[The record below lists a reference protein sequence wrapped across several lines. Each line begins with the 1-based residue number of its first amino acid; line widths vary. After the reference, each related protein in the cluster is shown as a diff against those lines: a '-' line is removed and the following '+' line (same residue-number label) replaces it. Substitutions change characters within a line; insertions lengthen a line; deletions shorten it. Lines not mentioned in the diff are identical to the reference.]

1 MPEAVSYVNHFHFCE
16 SVSHSLKIGLV
27 CNMIFINFVSHTVLL
42 NLYYVIIKCSLYLCS
57 SADVM
62 NTHIELILI
71 SLCILSQ
78 SVVSKICVGAAEAA
92 PFGYC
97 RHFLACYWVG
107 PARLQILPL

>member
-1 MPEAVSYVNHFHFCE
+1 
-16 SVSHSLKIGLV
+16 
-27 CNMIFINFVSHTVLL
+27 MIFINFVSHTVLL
-42 NLYYVIIKCSLYLCS
+42 TLYCVIIKCSLYLCS
-57 SADVM
+57 SAHVM
-62 NTHIELILI
+62 NTHIEFILI

-97 RHFLACYWVG
+97 RHFLACYRVG